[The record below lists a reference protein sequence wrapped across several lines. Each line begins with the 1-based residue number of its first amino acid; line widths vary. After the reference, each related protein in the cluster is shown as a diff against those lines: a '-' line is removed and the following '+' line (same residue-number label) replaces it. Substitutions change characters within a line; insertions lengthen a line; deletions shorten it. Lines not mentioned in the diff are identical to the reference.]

1 MVLDTNFYDHE
12 DSVDHSIRMRRQL
25 ANEREH
31 RAEIMSWVNDFN
43 ALRDKYNAL
52 CRQNA
57 LIGAQRDVAIEI
69 VRENLSVLPL
79 SREQM
84 NERIAQREKQAEEK
98 FLSTFKK

>member
-1 MVLDTNFYDHE
+1 MALDTTKYDHE
-12 DSVDHSIRMRRQL
+12 SSVDYSVRLHKQL
-25 ANEREH
+25 ASDREH
-31 RAEIMSWVNDFN
+31 RAEIMSWVNDYN

-57 LIGAQRDVAIEI
+57 MIGAQRDVAIEI